1 MAASDKDDEVYV
13 TERYLEGGVE
23 SERLKGVWVA
33 RIEIPAEES
42 FVERLKWVGHG
53 VEDNGISNADDNV
66 P

>member
-13 TERYLEGGVE
+13 TERYLEGGGVE

-33 RIEIPAEES
+33 RIETPAEES

-53 VEDNGISNADDNV
+53 VEEAWSQ
-66 P
+66 